1 MDSFAKFFSL
11 RGPRHRGH
19 GMTDTHHSYRRKHQN
34 LVANKYKVDHTK
46 HQAIERLKKQPG
58 SCPCTPDMLDYIRK
72 TFKIV
77 PHRDK
82 QQQLG
87 KTGILMFY
95 KPEAKVFM
103 LKR

>member
-1 MDSFAKFFSL
+1 
-11 RGPRHRGH
+11 
-19 GMTDTHHSYRRKHQN
+19 MTDMHHSYRRKHQN
-34 LVANKYKVDHTK
+34 LVANKYKVDHSK
-46 HQAIERLKKQPG
+46 NQAIERLKKQPG
-58 SCPCTPDMLDYIRK
+58 SCPCSPEMLDYIRK

-77 PHRDK
+77 PHKDK